1 MDRIVTKT
9 LRSYHLRA
17 KYLKE
22 RMGHGCGCEAWKQV
36 ELEYFELTGKY
47 RYTSYDSFRNHH
59 AVFIAL
65 LKNR

>member
-1 MDRIVTKT
+1 
-9 LRSYHLRA
+9 
-17 KYLKE
+17 
-22 RMGHGCGCEAWKQV
+22 MGFGYGHEAWKQV

-65 LKNR
+65 LKKR